1 MSTRRAMIHS
11 TQGLTQIDTYDP
23 AYIPDPWLQSWL
35 ARERPFFLTGED
47 HRLIPRGLLLKG
59 EPGTGKTACA
69 KYIAAQL
76 GVPCYRIDLGETK
89 NKWVGQSEANL
100 KAALQRLDQEAPCV
114 ALLDEIEKMTGGHE
128 SDSTGVTSSM
138 MSQLLWWQAERRAR
152 VLPVMTTND
161 ITKLPPELY
170 RPGRIDK
177 VVEFSGLKTPA
188 SIIKFAQ
195 HVLKQFPVELHV
207 PPKILTEGLAHLVAP
222 QTQATITEAVKEIIK
237 THAKH

>member
-1 MSTRRAMIHS
+1 
-11 TQGLTQIDTYDP
+11 
-23 AYIPDPWLQSWL
+23 
-35 ARERPFFLTGED
+35 
-47 HRLIPRGLLLKG
+47 
-59 EPGTGKTACA
+59 
-69 KYIAAQL
+69 
-76 GVPCYRIDLGETK
+76 
-89 NKWVGQSEANL
+89 
-100 KAALQRLDQEAPCV
+100 
-114 ALLDEIEKMTGGHE
+114 MTGGHE